1 MPLPLRILTTAIVSC
16 LILASCIL
24 EKVDSPDSDTPAFS
38 LQPGDSLPHF
48 SIEMNSGATIST
60 DSLRGRQTFL
70 LLFSTS
76 CPDCRD
82 YLPVVQ
88 RFHELCPEALILAI
102 SREESAQS
110 LIDYWN
116 RHDLTIPY
124 SVQTSREIY
133 ELFAPSGI
141 PRLYISGPDLTITHA
156 YSPEKL
162 PDCSTLLQIAAS
174 PH

>member
-1 MPLPLRILTTAIVSC
+1 MQLPLRILATAILSF
-16 LILASCIL
+16 LLFASCIL
-24 EKVDSPDSDTPAFS
+24 EDINSPDSDTPTFS

-48 SIEMNSGATIST
+48 SIEMDSGTTIST
-60 DSLRGRQTFL
+60 DALRGRQTFL

-76 CPDCRD
+76 CPDCRG
-82 YLPVVQ
+82 YLPVIQ
-88 RFHELCPEALILAI
+88 RFHELRPEAVILAI
-102 SREESAQS
+102 SREESAES
-110 LIDYWN
+110 LIDYWG

-133 ELFAPSGI
+133 NLFASSGI